1 MTAPLP
7 PAYVLLDDQDGR
19 RHAIRRQAILGLVE
33 DPPATTTLLLAGGR
47 VIVVDQDLGT
57 TLAMIA

>member
-1 MTAPLP
+1 MMATAP

-19 RHAIRRQAILGLVE
+19 RHAIRRQAIIGLVE
-33 DPPATTTLLLAGGR
+33 DPSATTTLLLSGGR
-47 VIVVDQDLGT
+47 MIVVNEDLGT